1 MQEGGGITFD
11 GRPKDRGSWPGDS
24 RGPKNL
30 LVLVSEKMEVAVVSV
45 PSERTSLLR
54 TRTPQSMG
62 WLLIFHL
69 GGTRSAH

>member
-1 MQEGGGITFD
+1 MWEGGGITFD
-11 GRPKDRGSWPGDS
+11 GRPKDRGSWPGGS

-45 PSERTSLLR
+45 PSPLC

-69 GGTRSAH
+69 GGTRSAHCSW